1 MSKIKYLCNKI
12 SQVEWSGVLFYSL
25 KGNIKK
31 ASKMVCVVE
40 DILPMD
46 MGSAAYTEYSFD
58 DRVVTFLQEE
68 EERFDWH
75 IGHIHSHNNMKTFFS
90 GTDMS
95 ELNDNSENHN
105 FYLSLIVNNAMDLTA
120 KIAQR
125 IKLKDISFLA
135 NDRDGNTYS
144 KKLVNDKEVLM
155 IYDCN
160 ITIPKDEILEN
171 SFIKSVD
178 KIIKDNEEANKR
190 FKVNKSAYQD
200 ITWDF
205 NTNTSLEF
213 DFTDDVEI
221 ENALIYCLR
230 KGITFKDDSLEDC
243 LDDIDEFKNWDEYD
257 DIVFYLKRY
266 CCKANNIYNSTD
278 YDNLLNQMINKLN
291 EFSILY
297 PNIKK
302 ILKHFNY
309 EPEI

>member
-1 MSKIKYLCNKI
+1 MSKIKYLCSKI

-25 KGNIKK
+25 KGNIKN
-31 ASKMVCVVE
+31 ASKMICVIE

-90 GTDMS
+90 ATDMS

-120 KIAQR
+120 KVAQK
-125 IKLKDISFLA
+125 IQLKDISFLA

-144 KKLVNDKEVLM
+144 KKLPNDKEILM

-160 ITIPKDEILEN
+160 IIVPEGEILEN

-178 KIIKDNEEANKR
+178 KIIKDNEEANK
-190 FKVNKSAYQD
+190 KTNIAPD
-200 ITWDF
+200 LGWDF
-205 NTNTSLEF
+205 DKNTSLQF
-213 DFTDDVEI
+213 DFTDNTEI
-221 ENALIYCLR
+221 EKALIYCLR
-230 KGITFKDDSLEDC
+230 KGITFKDDTIEDC
-243 LDDIDEFKNWDEYD
+243 LDDIDQFTNWHEHD
-257 DIVFYLKRY
+257 DIEYYLKRY
-266 CCKANNIYNSTD
+266 CLKTTTLYNS
-278 YDNLLNQMINKLN
+278 YDHDHLLNQMIYKLD

-297 PNIKK
+297 PEIKN
-302 ILKHFNY
+302 ILKYFNY
-309 EPEI
+309 EPKI

>member
-25 KGNIKK
+25 KGNIKNP
-31 ASKMVCVVE
+31 SKMVCVIE

-120 KIAQR
+120 KVAQR

-144 KKLVNDKEVLM
+144 KKLANDKEVLM

-160 ITIPKDEILEN
+160 IKIPKSELLEN
-171 SFIKSVD
+171 SFIRSVD
-178 KIIKDNEEANKR
+178 KIIKDNEEANK
-190 FKVNKSAYQD
+190 KMKSNNNLA
-200 ITWDF
+200 WDF
-205 NTNTSLEF
+205 NENVDLEF
-213 DFTDDVEI
+213 DFTDDIEI
-221 ENALIYCLR
+221 ENALVYCLR
-230 KGITFKDDSLEDC
+230 KGVTFRDDTLEDC
-243 LDDIDEFKNWDEYD
+243 LDDIFEFKNWDDYD
-257 DIVFYLKRY
+257 DIEYYLKRY
-266 CCKANNIYNSTD
+266 CLKTSNLYNSTD
-278 YDNLLNQMINKLN
+278 YDKLLNQMIYKLN
-291 EFSILY
+291 EFVIVY
-297 PNIKK
+297 PEIKN
-302 ILKHFNY
+302 ILKHFKH
-309 EPEI
+309 ESEI

>member
-1 MSKIKYLCNKI
+1 
-12 SQVEWSGVLFYSL
+12 
-25 KGNIKK
+25 
-31 ASKMVCVVE
+31 MVCVIE

-120 KIAQR
+120 KVAQR

-144 KKLVNDKEVLM
+144 KKLANDKEVLM

-160 ITIPKDEILEN
+160 IKIPKSELLEN
-171 SFIKSVD
+171 SFIRSVD
-178 KIIKDNEEANKR
+178 KIIKDNEEANK
-190 FKVNKSAYQD
+190 KMKSNNNLA
-200 ITWDF
+200 WDF
-205 NTNTSLEF
+205 NENVDLEF
-213 DFTDDVEI
+213 DFTDDIEI
-221 ENALIYCLR
+221 ENALVYCLR
-230 KGITFKDDSLEDC
+230 KGVTFRDDTLEDC
-243 LDDIDEFKNWDEYD
+243 LDDIFEFKNWDDYD
-257 DIVFYLKRY
+257 DIEYYLKRY
-266 CCKANNIYNSTD
+266 CLKTSNLYNSTD
-278 YDNLLNQMINKLN
+278 YDKLLNQMIYKLN
-291 EFSILY
+291 EFVIVY
-297 PNIKK
+297 PEIKN
-302 ILKHFNY
+302 ILKHFKH
-309 EPEI
+309 ESEI